1 MQKNSRLLAIILFT
15 LSALL
20 IVGCAGAAGPA
31 GPQGEPGAQ
40 GPPGPPG
47 RDGIA
52 GAPGPAGADGL
63 SFQPPVYVG
72 SAACAECHQEL
83 AAVFSQSGHAFPLT
97 PVVDG
102 QPPEYPF
109 SEVEAPPDGYA
120 WDDIAYVVGG
130 YNWKARFVGHD
141 GFIITGEAEATTQYN
156 LENENLE
163 LGDEWVA
170 YHAGEEKPFDCG
182 ACHNT
187 GYSASGQQNE
197 MAGMVGTWAE
207 DGVQCEACHGPGSQ
221 HVNHPMSFGMDIDRD
236 AESCAAC
243 HARGG
248 VDTVEIS
255 DGFISHHDQYQ
266 DLFPGKH
273 AVLDCVQC
281 HDPHAGVVQLRDA
294 RQQTVRTSC
303 EDCHFAQAYVQNN
316 RIHERINVK
325 CVDCHMPRLI
335 KNAVGNAEA
344 FTGDVRTHAVSIN
357 PTQISQFTEDGTA
370 VLPQISLDF
379 ACRGCHSPDGFAS
392 VKTDEELLAVASGY
406 HTPLPAV
413 EEAPVEEPAETN

>member
-1 MQKNSRLLAIILFT
+1 MRGYQEEDYAEELPAVGDYSIHTLCVTDRGLCWCSRA
-15 LSALL
+15 SR
-20 IVGCAGAAGPA
+20 
-31 GPQGEPGAQ
+31 PQGEPGAQ

-109 SEVEAPPDGYA
+109 SEVEALPDGYA

-170 YHAGEEKPFDCG
+170 YHAGEEK
-182 ACHNT
+182 
-187 GYSASGQQNE
+187 
-197 MAGMVGTWAE
+197 
-207 DGVQCEACHGPGSQ
+207 
-221 HVNHPMSFGMDIDRD
+221 
-236 AESCAAC
+236 
-243 HARGG
+243 
-248 VDTVEIS
+248 TV
-255 DGFISHHDQYQ
+255 
-266 DLFPGKH
+266 
-273 AVLDCVQC
+273 
-281 HDPHAGVVQLRDA
+281 
-294 RQQTVRTSC
+294 
-303 EDCHFAQAYVQNN
+303 
-316 RIHERINVK
+316 
-325 CVDCHMPRLI
+325 
-335 KNAVGNAEA
+335 
-344 FTGDVRTHAVSIN
+344 
-357 PTQISQFTEDGTA
+357 
-370 VLPQISLDF
+370 
-379 ACRGCHSPDGFAS
+379 
-392 VKTDEELLAVASGY
+392 
-406 HTPLPAV
+406 
-413 EEAPVEEPAETN
+413 